1 MKKYL
6 KDYLGFIIAGLL
18 LIYMVFIKTS
28 GAGID
33 TSVFKSQIDS
43 LQLRVDSVQLLNDSL
58 KIQATN
64 LNEEIASYDIKIKK
78 LNTQIIVIQD
88 ETKIKLDAIDYFGDD
103 ELEQFFAK
111 RYGYYKN
118 DSINSP
124 NR

>member
-58 KIQATN
+58 KIF
-64 LNEEIASYDIKIKK
+64 
-78 LNTQIIVIQD
+78 QD
-88 ETKIKLDAIDYFGDD
+88 
-103 ELEQFFAK
+103 
-111 RYGYYKN
+111 KN
-118 DSINSP
+118 DKTMYKIVSMSTFLQKICIRLFNI
-124 NR
+124 